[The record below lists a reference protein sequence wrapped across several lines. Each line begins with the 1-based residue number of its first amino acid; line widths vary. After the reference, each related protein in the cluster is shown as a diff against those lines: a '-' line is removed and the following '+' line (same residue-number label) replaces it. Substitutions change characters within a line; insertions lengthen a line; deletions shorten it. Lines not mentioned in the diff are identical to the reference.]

1 MSRIRRV
8 IDLSQLTYASA
19 FQLAVSASG
28 ISHDEIA
35 DRMGWAPDK
44 ATRIFNLGDDYWPAA
59 KALPQLCAV
68 LGNTIIAEWVMARS
82 GVACPCGP
90 SIPPA
95 ADLMDRVAALTRETA
110 AVMREAGAALAD
122 DGRIDSTEARRVLRE
137 VNDVAA
143 LLPELLS
150 GLQAIVDAGKGGEG
164 SR

>member
-1 MSRIRRV
+1 MLPSRNA

-28 ISHDEIA
+28 LAHDEIA
-35 DRMGWAPDK
+35 DRMGWHPMK
-44 ATRIFNLGDDYWPAA
+44 ASRIFNPGDDYWPAA

-68 LGNTIIAEWVMARS
+68 LGNTIIPEWAMARS
-82 GVACPCGP
+82 GVACPC
-90 SIPPA
+90 SAAIPPA
-95 ADLMDRVAALTRETA
+95 ADMMERVAHLTRETA

-122 DGRIDSTEARRVLRE
+122 DGRINSTEARRVLRE
-137 VNDVAA
+137 VNEIGA

-150 GLQAIVDAGKGGEG
+150 GLQAIVDAGKSGEG